1 MAICDT
7 GYCLYIVYC
16 LPIDIARRVA
26 VGLACSPSQ
35 ISKKVIKHPQMMYIE
50 WVCGG
55 IWSGAAGSAPLAL
68 SLFPADAFS
77 TVPVGLPPRAFYSR
91 MRYNSK
97 NRRTGSVALPGV
109 LQPSVAGFLP
119 SRFPFEK
126 KAFLDWASY
135 QNGQEAAELA
145 ENQHGAQG
153 C

>member
-1 MAICDT
+1 
-7 GYCLYIVYC
+7 
-16 LPIDIARRVA
+16 
-26 VGLACSPSQ
+26 
-35 ISKKVIKHPQMMYIE
+35 MYIE

-55 IWSGAAGSAPLAL
+55 IWSGAAGSAPLAF

-77 TVPVGLPPRAFYSR
+77 TAPVGLPPRAFYSR
-91 MRYNSK
+91 MRYNGK